1 MADQKKIEEQIKQL
15 QAQLESLQNS
25 ANNQFKSDTP
35 KHLDD
40 NIEKSESDQILIVV
54 ANRLPV
60 SMQQKDK
67 KWSFKPS
74 AGGLVTALKQLGNLD
89 MEWVGC
95 PGFIDPNER
104 EYISTKLSAYNVHPV
119 FVEKRDYD
127 NYYNGFCNGILWPLF
142 HYIELNDELVVP
154 YFHKF
159 YASYRRINLL
169 FAKGIWIS
177 LPHLKYIKLHSQMH
191 TAVLE

>member
-15 QAQLESLQNS
+15 QAQLESLQNGS
-25 ANNQFKSDTP
+25 TDESKTETQQNV
-35 KHLDD
+35 HLDD
-40 NIEKSESDQILIVV
+40 KIEKKESDQILIVV

-60 SMQQKDK
+60 SMQQKDN
-67 KWSFKPS
+67 KWTFKPS
-74 AGGLVTALKQLGNLD
+74 AGGLVTALKQLGDLD
-89 MEWVGC
+89 MQWVGC
-95 PGFIDPNER
+95 PGFIEQSER
-104 EYISTKLSAYNVHPV
+104 EYIATKLDTFNVHPV

-159 YASYRRINLL
+159 YTSYRRINLL
-169 FAKGIWIS
+169 FAKGINFKQNIRIPNTIFIYS
-177 LPHLKYIKLHSQMH
+177 H
-191 TAVLE
+191 

>member
-1 MADQKKIEEQIKQL
+1 MAEEKKIEDQIKQL
-15 QAQLESLQNS
+15 QAQLESLQNQQQEQKQND
-25 ANNQFKSDTP
+25 AP
-35 KHLDD
+35 D
-40 NIEKSESDQILIVV
+40 NLEENKIEKKESDQILIVV

-60 SMQQKDK
+60 AMQQKDN
-67 KWSFKPS
+67 KWIFKPS

-95 PGFIDPNER
+95 PEFVEPNQR
-104 EYISTKLSAYNVHPV
+104 QYITNKLNTYNVHPV

-159 YASYRRINLL
+159 YTAYRRINLL
-169 FAKGIWIS
+169 FAKS
-177 LPHLKYIKLHSQMH
+177 
-191 TAVLE
+191 